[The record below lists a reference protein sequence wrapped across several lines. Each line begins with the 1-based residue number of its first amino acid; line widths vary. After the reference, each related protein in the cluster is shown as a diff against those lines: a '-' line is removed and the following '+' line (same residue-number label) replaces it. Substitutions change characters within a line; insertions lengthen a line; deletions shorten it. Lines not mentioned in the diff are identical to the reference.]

1 MAYTNFTNCT
11 KEQYESIIYSEEDKN
26 RIRIWFNNV
35 ELLDA
40 DEYCESFSGTNRILP
55 DDGNKIFT
63 LDNFVAKNYTL
74 ILRDLPE
81 GTIISDQVKVSIGT
95 LVNENNNTYED
106 VPIGIFNIQD
116 TPINDKGRVTIK
128 LRDNRVKFDFNYNA
142 QPLIESLGGTATK
155 KQILEDICNQAGVT
169 NNVSTFDGE
178 DDEIGI
184 YDNTITATTY
194 VSYIFEQA
202 GLMPFINREG
212 QLDKINLNDLKVW
225 RIPLSIVEK
234 YEKGTPFK
242 IERVVYE
249 SGIIKYESSNDESLD
264 TLYLNSANP
273 YINDKQQIDNI
284 YNLLVGFSADS
295 VKSGRI
301 LGNPAIDPFDMILI
315 YDDEINDNPIS
326 TSTGTNLTLENT
338 PNAST
343 NIDLLGNTTQD
354 TTTGKNLLPND
365 LATKTINGITITKNN
380 DGTYK
385 VNGTATSDVS
395 EAICNNFI
403 SMSGTWRMLGCP
415 SGGSSSTYMLSAYV
429 GYWGAGSPNIDTGSG
444 TNITYTGNVK
454 VRFYIKSGTTC
465 NNLIFKPMLTTDTST
480 TINNWERY
488 TYGASPNPNYPQ
500 PIETTTGRNTIDVCG
515 KNRLPISS
523 LTSSTLNGITFTNNN
538 DGSYTFNGTATSYT
552 AFNLFTNLSFNGNY
566 TYVLKDTATSGFT
579 MYLQNS
585 AGTGIGSTTTHN
597 TINNN
602 IARMIIGIN
611 NGTTLNNLTIKPYV
625 YNGNYDSSTSYEP
638 YIGNSYEVNLGKN
651 LLNIYY
657 NKSAGY
663 TYTQNGI
670 TETYNADGSITFKGT
685 ATAQSD
691 FYITTN
697 GYPSTS
703 TFLYLDKTKKYTMSL
718 TGNNTNTSN
727 IRLSIGYNT
736 TAYHCNTTSTFTPT
750 TDIAWAFI
758 RIMNGAV
765 VDTTIYPQL
774 EKGNQATSYSPYFPP
789 IELCKIGDYQD
800 RLFKASGKNLF
811 DKSTITNGYRLDE
824 SGAPSEVANN
834 EFTSDFISVK
844 PNTTY
849 VRNIGGISA
858 YTRTCFYD
866 SSKTFISKDDSN
878 QTFTTPSNAY
888 YLRFSEYTSR
898 LNTMQLE
905 EGSSSSSYEPYGNY
919 WYKYKAI
926 GKVILNGSESGWMT
940 QQQTGFYRY
949 GLNISN
955 INNNSSLA
963 NQILIMANQF
973 RGITFNAR
981 GNDIN
986 ETIYVVNNGQQNQ
999 FFVNTKL
1006 FDTIANFKTH
1016 LNSNNLIIYY
1026 VLATPTYT
1034 KIENEELIGQLNRLK
1049 TIQTIEG
1056 TTNIQQNNS
1065 SEPFELN
1072 VEYFNESYI
1081 LKTLANNTYK
1091 YTGINR
1097 NEFNTE
1103 ISLEQRKE
1111 NVSIKSEATYQK
1123 LAKTEIDS
1131 ANASI
1136 NMITEE
1142 LGFVDGNSQVIESI
1156 KTTQTQ
1162 NSLDIE
1168 AITSYQEIDGE
1179 RVLTGVKTGK
1189 GFTFNNSGLIIQS
1202 TDNTYKAVHNEM
1214 GDYYYDGDT
1223 PLGETTNEG
1232 SKFKNMDLYGE
1243 FRYGK
1248 DDIDDNALFVSMKF
1262 TDDDGEE
1269 CFGHFYNQ

>member
-11 KEQYESIIYSEEDKN
+11 KEQYESIIYSEEDTN

-116 TPINDKGRVTIK
+116 TPTNDKGRVTIK

-142 QPLIESLGGTATK
+142 QPLIQSLGGTATK

-169 NNVSTFDGE
+169 NNVSTFNGE

-273 YINDKQQIDNI
+273 YINNKQQIDNI

-326 TSTGTNLTLENT
+326 TSTGTNLTLQNT

-354 TTTGKNLLPND
+354 TTTGKNLFISSTSSTTTSGMTFTKNSDGSWTLNGTNNSGNIYYLRLNDNFTLQAGTYTLSNSNPNVGTNTAIFYD
-365 LATKTINGITITKNN
+365 DAHNFDIDSSYAHNIATKTFTSAVTIKPYIRWNNG
-380 DGTYK
+380 
-385 VNGTATSDVS
+385 ATL
-395 EAICNNFI
+395 NNFKI
-403 SMSGTWRMLGCP
+403 YPMIER
-415 SGGSSSTYMLSAYV
+415 GS
-429 GYWGAGSPNIDTGSG
+429 N
-444 TNITYTGNVK
+444 YTG
-454 VRFYIKSGTTC
+454 FEPYTGTQ
-465 NNLIFKPMLTTDTST
+465 P
-480 TINNWERY
+480 
-488 TYGASPNPNYPQ
+488 SPNPNYPQ
-500 PIETTTGRNTIDVCG
+500 NVETTTGRNTINVCG
-515 KNRLPISS
+515 KNLA
-523 LTSSTLNGITFTNNN
+523 NNN
-538 DGSYTFNGTATSYT
+538 FEDYDITDGSYAILPIKLEYGK
-552 AFNLFTNLSFNGNY
+552 
-566 TYVLKDTATSGFT
+566 TYVLKATLVGEQKANYYNFGVVKDGTTYNNFVGLTLCVDYSTGTALQRTFTIDNTYTNPKLVCFIQRSQTKFNELFTNYHIQLEKSSTATT
-579 MYLQNS
+579 
-585 AGTGIGSTTTHN
+585 
-597 TINNN
+597 
-602 IARMIIGIN
+602 
-611 NGTTLNNLTIKPYV
+611 
-625 YNGNYDSSTSYEP
+625 YEP

-651 LLNIYY
+651 LFDKDSADIGVAYINSSTGAIINGGDSTTIKYY
-657 NKSAGY
+657 EVEPNTQY
-663 TYTQNGI
+663 TL
-670 TETYNADGSITFKGT
+670 
-685 ATAQSD
+685 TAQNLQRLA
-691 FYITTN
+691 FYNSSKTKLLVSTTTN
-697 GYPSTS
+697 TTFTTPANTMYVAIQLATS
-703 TFLYLDKTKKYTMSL
+703 TF
-718 TGNNTNTSN
+718 NVNT
-727 IRLSIGYNT
+727 I
-736 TAYHCNTTSTFTPT
+736 
-750 TDIAWAFI
+750 
-758 RIMNGAV
+758 
-765 VDTTIYPQL
+765 QL
-774 EKGNQATSYSPYFPP
+774 EKGNVASSYSPYFEP
-789 IELCKIGDYQD
+789 IELCKIGTYQD

-811 DKSTITNGYRLDE
+811 DEKNILNASGWTYSNGYYT
-824 SGAPSEVANN
+824 GTANSLRSYFN
-834 EFTSDFISVK
+834 
-844 PNTTY
+844 NTTMY
-849 VRNIGGISA
+849 SFKTNTRYTFSWKGYLGTATNLRVRITYTDSSTQESA
-858 YTRTCFYD
+858 YITSTTLT
-866 SSKTFISKDDSN
+866 SSSITSQTNKTISSITINYSDGGTIFLKE
-878 QTFTTPSNAY
+878 
-888 YLRFSEYTSR
+888 L
-898 LNTMQLE
+898 QLE
-905 EGSSSSSYEPYGNY
+905 ENTTATSYEPYGNY
-919 WYKYKAI
+919 WYKYNAI
-926 GKVILNGSESGWMT
+926 GKVVLNGSESWTIYNSGT
-940 QQQTGFYRY
+940 QNWYY
-949 GLNISN
+949 SN
-955 INNNSSLA
+955 INSNIDIINDSTTTNSMSNYYQINA
-963 NQILIMANQF
+963 VGNSNTNQGMYIVKTSKQI
-973 RGITFNAR
+973 RIRYGT
-981 GNDIN
+981 
-986 ETIYVVNNGQQNQ
+986 E
-999 FFVNTKL
+999 
-1006 FDTIANFKTH
+1006 DTTTNFKTWLGTH
-1016 LNSNNLIIYY
+1016 NTLVYY

-1034 KIENEELIGQLNRLK
+1034 KIENDELIGQLNRLK

-1123 LAKTEIDS
+1123 IAKTEID
-1131 ANASI
+1131 ATNASI

-1168 AITSYQEIDGE
+1168 AITSYQEIDGKQ
-1179 RVLTGVKTGK
+1179 VLTGVKTGK
-1189 GFTFNNSGLIIQS
+1189 GFTFNNSGLIIR
-1202 TDNTYKAVHNEM
+1202 DANEENTYKTKIDET
-1214 GDYYYDGDT
+1214 GTFYYDDET
-1223 PLGETTNEG
+1223 ILGQTTNEG
-1232 SKFKNMDLYGE
+1232 SKFKNMELFGE

-1248 DDIDDNALFVSMKF
+1248 DNIDDPTSLFVSMKF
-1262 TDDDGEE
+1262 KETNNNVEEE
-1269 CFGHFYNQ
+1269 CFGHFWNGD